1 MITRLI
7 ASLQISTSPY
17 ANALLALA
25 AFVVLAKL
33 VDLLIDK
40 VVRRFAA
47 FTKSDADDRVIDLVH
62 RPVFYTIILLG
73 LEATVI
79 SLEPAERT
87 LYLTHGFVYTLVTII
102 LAITGARVANVLI
115 EHGFGKV
122 SDATGLGK
130 DVIPLVENVTL
141 IAVVAATLMLL
152 LAVWKKDITPL
163 LASAGIAG
171 VAVAFAAKDTLA
183 NFFGGISVFLD
194 KPYKIGDY
202 IVLDGGER
210 GEVVAIGVRSTRIKT
225 RDDVQ
230 ITIPNSIIA
239 NTKVVNESAPAPNFR
254 VRVPIGVAY
263 GSDID
268 QVQQV
273 LLAIAIGNGNIVAEP
288 EPRVR
293 FRTFG
298 DSALNFELLAWAK
311 EPALRGRTIH
321 EMNCEIYK
329 EFQRLGVRIPFP
341 QRDVHLHPT
350 GPEPPAG
357 EA

>member
-17 ANALLALA
+17 VNALLALA
-25 AFVVLAKL
+25 AFAVLAKI

-40 VVRRFAA
+40 VVRRFAS
-47 FTKSDADDRVIDLVH
+47 FTKSDVDDRVIDLVH

-73 LEATVI
+73 LEATII
-79 SLEPAERT
+79 SLEPVERT
-87 LYLTHGFVYTLVTII
+87 LYLTHGLAYTFITIVW
-102 LAITGARVANVLI
+102 AITGARVANVLI
-115 EHGFGKV
+115 GHGLGKV

-130 DVIPLVENVTL
+130 DVIPLVSNVTK
-141 IAVVAATLMLL
+141 IAVVAATLMVL
-152 LAVWKKDITPL
+152 LAVWKKDLTPV
-163 LASAGIAG
+163 LASAGIVGA
-171 VAVAFAAKDTLA
+171 AVAFASKDMLA
-183 NFFGGISVFLD
+183 NFFGGISVFVD

-239 NTKVVNESAPAPNFR
+239 NTKVVNESAPEPNFR

-273 LLAIAIGNGNIVAEP
+273 LLAIALGNGNIVAEP

-329 EFQRLGVRIPFP
+329 EFLRLGIRIPFP
-341 QRDVHLHPT
+341 QRDVHLRPAD
-350 GPEPPAG
+350 PEPPVG
-357 EA
+357 GH